1 MIGISEIKSVKF
13 YCQQSADAFRKRTNA
28 PGGTEY
34 DRKTAEEY
42 AAVADMLEKAT
53 PEALYLLID
62 TGLFNQ
68 IIMGYATEAARL
80 AGLTGSGVEA
90 IRDGVRD
97 ALSEYD
103 AETTERKE
111 LERR

>member
-1 MIGISEIKSVKF
+1 MIGISEIKGVKF
-13 YCQQSADAFRKRTNA
+13 YCEQSADAFRKRLNG
-28 PGGTEY
+28 PGGSEA
-34 DRKTAEEY
+34 DRKTAQEF

-62 TGLFNQ
+62 TGLFNE
-68 IIMGYATEAARL
+68 IIRGYATEAARL
-80 AGLTGSGVEA
+80 AGFSGSDLDA

-97 ALSEYD
+97 ALSEYA

-111 LERR
+111 LER

>member
-1 MIGISEIKSVKF
+1 MIGKSEIKSVKH
-13 YCQQSADAFRKRTNA
+13 YCEMNADAFRKRTQG

-34 DRKTAEEY
+34 EKKLVTDFSTL
-42 AAVADMLEKAT
+42 ADMLEIAT

-80 AGLTGSGVEA
+80 AGLTGSGVDA

-111 LERR
+111 LER

>member
-1 MIGISEIKSVKF
+1 MIGISEIQSVKF
-13 YCQQSADAFRKRTNA
+13 YCQQSADAFRKRLNA

-34 DRKTAEEY
+34 DRK
-42 AAVADMLEKAT
+42 AAQEFATVADMLEKAT
-53 PEALYLLID
+53 PEALYLLFD

-80 AGLTGSGVEA
+80 AGFSGSDLDA

-97 ALSEYD
+97 ALSEYA

-111 LERR
+111 LER

>member
-13 YCQQSADAFRKRTNA
+13 YCKQSADAFLKRLNG
-28 PGGTEY
+28 PGGTQA
-34 DRKTAEEY
+34 DAKDAATFS
-42 AAVADMLEKAT
+42 AVADMLEKAT

-80 AGLTGSGVEA
+80 AGLTGSGLDA
-90 IRDGVRD
+90 IRDGVRE
-97 ALSEYD
+97 ALSEID
-103 AETTERKE
+103 AETIERKE
-111 LERR
+111 LER

>member
-13 YCQQSADAFRKRTNA
+13 YCEQSADAFRKRTNG
-28 PGGTEY
+28 PGGTETA
-34 DRKTAEEY
+34 KAIAEEY

-53 PEALYLLID
+53 PEALYLLFD

-68 IIMGYATEAARL
+68 IIMGYATTAASF
-80 AGLTGSGVEA
+80 AGLTGGAIDS

-97 ALSEYD
+97 ALSEYG
-103 AETTERKE
+103 AEAMERKE
-111 LERR
+111 LER